1 MWDCVRLITLIY
13 RELFS
18 NCQKQFQHI
27 KRQFAKEEMQMD
39 NKHMKRYLTPLVNK
53 IKSWQ
58 WYNSFHSFK

>member
-1 MWDCVRLITLIY
+1 MFILRNVGLRKANNCNIQRTLFKLPKTIPT
-13 RELFS
+13 
-18 NCQKQFQHI
+18 I

-58 WYNSFHSFK
+58 